1 MPTPAKSHFMRV
13 TAAQASASAA
23 AGEPLENA
31 TSYELMLAKLAA
43 DKRRLKDV
51 QSMERKA
58 EVKREILPEYAPY
71 IEGVLSANSG
81 VQDNVLM
88 TVMVWSIDAG
98 DFDCAFVLARY
109 AITHNLKLPDQY
121 QRSTA
126 TLIAEEFADAAKR
139 ARDGGATLD
148 AAGLLAIEELTR
160 DQDMPDE
167 VRAKLHKELGLAY
180 ALQTDDGAPVGT
192 DAARKQAALDQ
203 LKRAMQLNDKSGVKK
218 DIEKL
223 ERELKNLAAANGA
236 G

>member
-1 MPTPAKSHFMRV
+1 MPSPAQAHFMRV

-23 AGEPLENA
+23 VGEPLENA
-31 TSYELMLAKLAA
+31 TGYELMLAKLAA

-71 IEGVLSANSG
+71 IEGVLSADSG
-81 VQDNVLM
+81 VQDAVLM
-88 TVMVWSIDAG
+88 TVMVWGIDAG
-98 DFDCAFVLARY
+98 AYDDALVLARY
-109 AITHNLKLPDQY
+109 AIKHRLKLPDQY
-121 QRSTA
+121 QRTTA

-139 ARDGGATLD
+139 ARDGGDALD
-148 AAGLLAIEELTR
+148 AAGLFAVEELTR

-167 VRAKLHKELGLAY
+167 VRAKLHKEIGLALGEAQKPL
-180 ALQTDDGAPVGT
+180 ALNH
-192 DAARKQAALDQ
+192 

-223 ERELKNLAAANGA
+223 ERELKNLAAAEGA